1 MKILGNILWLIF
13 GGLEAAI
20 GYLTGSLAL
29 ALTLVGLPW
38 ALQTFKL
45 GLLCLWP
52 FGSQVTAGSG
62 SGGCLALLL
71 NVVWLIFG
79 GFFGLPVARRV
90 RTAALSHDYRS
101 AVGPATFQTGGPG
114 TVSLWQGNPP
124 RLLGRGASACP
135 SPNPA
140 AGSISET

>member
-79 GFFGLPVARRV
+79 GFLAFLWHVVCGLLLCLTIIGLPWGRQHFKLAGL
-90 RTAALSHDYRS
+90 ALSPF
-101 AVGPATFQTGGPG
+101 GKEI
-114 TVSLWQGNPP
+114 
-124 RLLGRGASACP
+124 RLAC
-135 SPNPA
+135 
-140 AGSISET
+140 